1 MEKKMN
7 MHKELNLKIN
17 QIFQKLPPVLQRD
30 QKLFERSPIDLE
42 PNSITAK
49 RAWITM
55 VHNAMLQYR

>member
-17 QIFQKLPPVLQRD
+17 QIFQQLPPVLQRD

-42 PNSITAK
+42 PDSITAK

-55 VHNAMLQYR
+55 LHNAMLWYR